1 MTLVKKSQPS
11 LRRETILDAAIR
23 LFQQHGFGG
32 LGMRQIADRLQIK
45 APSLYHH
52 FASKEDLAREALR
65 QYREEQSA
73 RLLAISESDD
83 LTGKLQAYAELFAK
97 MLHDDIRPCLY
108 LAMVREP
115 SVQEESCT
123 TELRLFARQN
133 VNWLEGIL
141 RNEEELRLP
150 AAMSARELAEIIFGS
165 FEGIMA
171 LSLADKNPASAFRK
185 RANNF
190 LKIVMNAQT
199 AL

>member
-1 MTLVKKSQPS
+1 MTFSEKSRPT

-52 FASKEDLAREALR
+52 FTSKEDLAREALR
-65 QYREEQSA
+65 QYREEQAA
-73 RLLAISESDD
+73 RLLAISESGD
-83 LTGKLQAYAELFAK
+83 LTEKLQAYAELFAQV
-97 MLHDDIRPCLY
+97 LHVDTRPCLY

-115 SVQEESCT
+115 SLQEESCT
-123 TELRLFARQN
+123 AELRLFAKQH
-133 VNWLEGIL
+133 VDWLEGIL
-141 RNEEELRLP
+141 RNEDGLRLLK
-150 AAMSARELAEIIFGS
+150 ATSARELAELIFAS

-171 LSLADKNPASAFRK
+171 ISLADKKPAAAFRK

-190 LKIVMNAQT
+190 LKIVTNA
-199 AL
+199 